1 MVIRIFV
8 STMNKKFYFSTVNCR
23 VCSSELT
30 NVIELEPQFLSPT
43 FVQSNYKNNLSEIK
57 VPLTLCICG
66 NKECS
71 LVQLR
76 ETTNP
81 DLLYKDYFY
90 RSATNSTM
98 LKDLKKV
105 VDKAQAFVPLSKNEI
120 VVDIGANDCSMLSY
134 FPKDLK
140 RIAVEPATNIDWSDV
155 DKTIDIINDFFP
167 SEKFTHHIK
176 KKKVKIFTSCAMFYD
191 LDNPNLF
198 VQSIKENLDDDG
210 VWCIQLSY
218 LLSMLKNINFYDI
231 CHEHL
236 QYYSLQSLNYLLN
249 KHDLDIVHAETN
261 DVNGGSVIVFIKHK
275 KKIIIRAKNYLN

>member
-1 MVIRIFV
+1 
-8 STMNKKFYFSTVNCR
+8 MNKKFYFSTVNCR

-57 VPLTLCICG
+57 VPLTLCICD

-176 KKKVKIFTSCAMFYD
+176 KKKSK
-191 LDNPNLF
+191 
-198 VQSIKENLDDDG
+198 
-210 VWCIQLSY
+210 
-218 LLSMLKNINFYDI
+218 NFYFL
-231 CHEHL
+231 CNVL
-236 QYYSLQSLNYLLN
+236 
-249 KHDLDIVHAETN
+249 
-261 DVNGGSVIVFIKHK
+261 
-275 KKIIIRAKNYLN
+275 